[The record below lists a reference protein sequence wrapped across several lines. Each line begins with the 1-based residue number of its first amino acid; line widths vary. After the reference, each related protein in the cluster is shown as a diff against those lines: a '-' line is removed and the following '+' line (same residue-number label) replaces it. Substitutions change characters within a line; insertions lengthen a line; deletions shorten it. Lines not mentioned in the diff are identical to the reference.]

1 MLLSLLCGMI
11 VGNLCLKNLV
21 MRPRPCWI
29 DASVPLLIPVPH
41 DYSFPSGH
49 TLAAFETAV
58 SIFLVNRKW
67 GTAFLIFAA
76 LHRTFQNVPVCTFP
90 TDVLSGAAL
99 GIFIAWFVKKG
110 IEKYRLCD
118 ILRVTKKQESRVGDQ
133 ALSAGWT
140 GSCQPD
146 EKEIFR
152 NFFAVGSPHPA
163 ASSEYTAVFPDWRT
177 ARNYLPGAV

>member
-1 MLLSLLCGMI
+1 MLDMEFRILYWLQELRSPALDQVMEAITHLGDKGWFFILLGAALFLIPRTRRAGAAVLLSLLCGMI

-21 MRPRPCWI
+21 MQPRPCWI

-76 LHRTFQNVPVCTFP
+76 LIGLSRMYLFVHFP

-118 ILRVTKKQESRVGDQ
+118 ILRVQKNKKAE
-133 ALSAGWT
+133 
-140 GSCQPD
+140 
-146 EKEIFR
+146 
-152 NFFAVGSPHPA
+152 
-163 ASSEYTAVFPDWRT
+163 
-177 ARNYLPGAV
+177 

>member
-1 MLLSLLCGMI
+1 MIWNSEFCTGCRNFAVRRWIRRWRRSRIWETRAGFSFSLERRFFSFPEPAVLLSLLCGMI

-76 LHRTFQNVPVCTFP
+76 LIGLSRMYLFVHFP

-118 ILRVTKKQESRVGDQ
+118 ILRVQKNKKAE
-133 ALSAGWT
+133 
-140 GSCQPD
+140 
-146 EKEIFR
+146 
-152 NFFAVGSPHPA
+152 
-163 ASSEYTAVFPDWRT
+163 
-177 ARNYLPGAV
+177 